1 MNRMFGWKAAV
12 LGGTNKRMT
21 ETTGAYDG
29 GAVGV
34 QSGIVAGT
42 KVATSLGWRPIEA
55 VAKGD
60 KVLTFDG
67 GLQVVTGVTRRKL
80 WNGETPC
87 PTRFWP
93 LEVPAHA
100 LGNLETMYLLP
111 SQGVMVE
118 SDAAEEM
125 LGDPFALIP
134 AKALE
139 GLREIAPVAP
149 RGEMEIIC
157 LHFEED
163 HVVFANSGALFH
175 CPAERDLLNDV
186 FEAPIEAAYQV
197 LPMEEALA
205 LATFIEA
212 EIKAAESGRKIRR
225 AATSAA

>member
-42 KVATSLGWRPIEA
+42 KVATSIGWRPIEA
-55 VAKGD
+55 ITEGD

-67 GLQVVTGVTRRKL
+67 GLQVVTGVSRRKL
-80 WNGETPC
+80 WNGEAAC
-87 PTRFWP
+87 PQRYWP

-100 LGNLETMYLLP
+100 LGNLDVMYLLP

-139 GLREIAPVAP
+139 GLRDIAPVAP
-149 RGEMEIIC
+149 RHDMEIVC
-157 LHFEED
+157 LHFAED
-163 HVVFANSGALFH
+163 QVVFANSGALFF
-175 CPAERDLLNDV
+175 CPAETDLLNDV
-186 FEAPIEAAYQV
+186 FGAPKTSDYQI
-197 LPMEEALA
+197 LPMAEALS

-212 EIKAAESGRKIRR
+212 EIASGEARRKAPAAR
-225 AATSAA
+225 AAA